1 MAGLIVVHDAR
12 AMSNVGTHKLMAL
25 VSNTQM
31 NVEHNTELSAL
42 AVAFYK
48 SQSQT
53 LTICSTTS
61 LATECQTRCL
71 GKPMRVRPLLP
82 NGINNQSLP
91 WFTGNAFRGS
101 VSPAG
106 WLFFFDVIV
115 HAIVFSPC
123 GKRHFAGPKF
133 SQSSQFLSSR
143 TKTCKSVSELC
154 QLTKRSS
161 SRQTGIPT
169 PHSVRRLLAH
179 HCFLRKVN
187 RMLSRLKISTA

>member
-1 MAGLIVVHDAR
+1 MRENVSAARGLGPLQGCPRIFILKKETVGHKELSAVAGLIVVHDAR

-91 WFTGNAFRGS
+91 WFTG
-101 VSPAG
+101 
-106 WLFFFDVIV
+106 
-115 HAIVFSPC
+115 
-123 GKRHFAGPKF
+123 KR
-133 SQSSQFLSSR
+133 L
-143 TKTCKSVSELC
+143 
-154 QLTKRSS
+154 
-161 SRQTGIPT
+161 
-169 PHSVRRLLAH
+169 
-179 HCFLRKVN
+179 
-187 RMLSRLKISTA
+187 